1 MTTEVTI
8 VYLGLGSNVGDRK
21 RHLTGALERLAP
33 QLQIEAISSLY
44 ETDPVGPQ
52 DQQDFYNAVC
62 RASTRLTP
70 NELLEHVKQI
80 ERDIGRLERERWGPR
95 EIDIDILLYGDQVV
109 ESPELHIPH
118 PEMNDRAFVLV
129 PLAELAADVH
139 HPDGGRTVAELA
151 ADVDAGGVRL
161 IEEPGWEKPR
171 S

>member
-1 MTTEVTI
+1 MTAKVKI

-21 RHLTGALERLAP
+21 RNLIGALDRLAS
-33 QLQIEAISSLY
+33 QLQVEAISSLY

-62 RASTRLTP
+62 RASTLLTP
-70 NELLEHVKQI
+70 DELLAHVKQV
-80 ERDIGRLERERWGPR
+80 ERNSGRIERERWGPR
-95 EIDIDILLYGDQVV
+95 EIDIDILLYGVQVV

-118 PEMNDRAFVLV
+118 PEMTKRAFVLV

-139 HPDGGRTVAELA
+139 HPDGGRTIAELV

-161 IEEPGWEKPR
+161 IEEPGWEKA
-171 S
+171 

>member
-1 MTTEVTI
+1 MTAKVNI

-21 RHLTGALERLAP
+21 RNLLGALKRLDP
-33 QLQIEAISSLY
+33 QLQVEATSSLY

-70 NELLEHVKQI
+70 DELLVHVKQI
-80 ERDIGRLERERWGPR
+80 ERDVGRMERERWGPR

-109 ESPELHIPH
+109 ESPELRIPH

-139 HPDGGRTVAELA
+139 HPDGGRTMGELA

-161 IEEPGWEKPR
+161 IEEPGWEKA
-171 S
+171 

>member
-1 MTTEVTI
+1 MTAEVA

-21 RHLTGALERLAP
+21 QHLIGALERLAP
-33 QLQIEAISSLY
+33 QMQGEATSSLY

-62 RASTRLTP
+62 RGSTRLTP
-70 NELLEHVKQI
+70 DELLAHVKQI
-80 ERDIGRLERERWGPR
+80 ERDIGRMERERWGPR

-129 PLAELAADVH
+129 PLAEVAADVH
-139 HPDGGRTVAELA
+139 HPDGGRTIAELV
-151 ADVDAGGVRL
+151 ADVDARGVRL
-161 IEEPGWEKPR
+161 IEDPGWEKA
-171 S
+171 

>member
-1 MTTEVTI
+1 MTAKVKI

-21 RHLTGALERLAP
+21 RNLIGALDRLAS
-33 QLQIEAISSLY
+33 QLQVEAISSLY

-62 RASTRLTP
+62 RVSTRLTP
-70 NELLEHVKQI
+70 DELLEHVKQV
-80 ERDIGRLERERWGPR
+80 ERDIGRMECERWGPR

-118 PEMNDRAFVLV
+118 PEMTKRAFVLV

-139 HPDGGRTVAELA
+139 HPDGGRTIAELV

-161 IEEPGWEKPR
+161 IEEPGWEKA
-171 S
+171 

>member
-1 MTTEVTI
+1 MTAEVA

-21 RHLTGALERLAP
+21 RHLVGVLERLAP
-33 QLQIEAISSLY
+33 QMQVEATSSLY

-62 RASTRLTP
+62 RGSTRLTP
-70 NELLEHVKQI
+70 NELLEHVRQI

-118 PEMNDRAFVLV
+118 PEMNNRAFVLV
-129 PLAELAADVH
+129 PLAELAAEVH
-139 HPDGGRTVAELA
+139 HPGGGRTIAELA

-161 IEEPGWEKPR
+161 IEEPGWET